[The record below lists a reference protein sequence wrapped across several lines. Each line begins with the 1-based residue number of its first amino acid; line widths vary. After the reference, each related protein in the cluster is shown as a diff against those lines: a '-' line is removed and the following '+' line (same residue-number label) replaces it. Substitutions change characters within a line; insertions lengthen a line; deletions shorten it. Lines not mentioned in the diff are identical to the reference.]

1 MIASINQYKFKKALV
16 EVDAI
21 LEELSME
28 EYNKIPEEVIL
39 CIDGIKDKNYNWE
52 YDYNK
57 EFENQN
63 FSEYTLEILAYING
77 EYLLNNEQKKV
88 MEQFY
93 ELNEEKEKLIYNNNI
108 ENSTN
113 TKEINV
119 FETRKVKSKIENNI
133 EKNEND
139 DNQHLLPIVVNKK
152 DNIFTKII
160 SAIKKLFRK

>member
-28 EYNKIPEEVIL
+28 EYNKIPEEVIS
-39 CIDGIKDKNYNWE
+39 CIDEIKDKNYNWE

-77 EYLLNNEQKKV
+77 EYLLNNEQKKI

-93 ELNEEKEKLIYNNNI
+93 ELNEEKEKLIDNNI
-108 ENSTN
+108 ERNIN
-113 TKEINV
+113 KKEINV
-119 FETRKVKSKIENNI
+119 FENRQVKPKEVEHNI
-133 EKNEND
+133 EKTNND
-139 DNQHLLPIVVNKK
+139 DKQQLLPIVVNKK

-160 SAIKKLFRK
+160 SVIKKFFRK

>member
-1 MIASINQYKFKKALV
+1 MIASINQYKLKKALV
-16 EVDAI
+16 EVDVI
-21 LEELSME
+21 LQELSME
-28 EYNKIPEEVIL
+28 EYNKIPEEIISY
-39 CIDGIKDKNYNWE
+39 IDEIKDENYNWE

-119 FETRKVKSKIENNI
+119 FETRKVKSKIEKNI

-139 DNQHLLPIVVNKK
+139 DNQHLLPIVLNKK